1 MKHFYLPFE
10 KKESF
15 SYSHASIEQLTEYE
29 KYQLSFHPERPKHLD
44 YLTVFDEAQECLQ
57 NDQYGSCIIQTHRA
71 VLRNGG
77 NAWWPVMLIGQQSAP
92 TSDFEVLSQLMRSP
106 EEVAKWNH
114 GMPTPAA
121 FEKAIEAIKLAE
133 QENRIIITVID
144 TAGADPTE
152 QSEGGGIAW
161 KIGRCMQLLAEA
173 TVPTLSVIINRG
185 CSGGAIALT
194 GCDAVLAMQ
203 YATYMVISPEACSS
217 ILFRTREKAGMA
229 AQISQITAQEGV
241 KNGIIDDIILEH
253 DGPAHHFPKSAI
265 QSFKAAM
272 VKWVN
277 KLSQTPPARI
287 FSKRMER
294 WEKTGQWDTI
304 TEKEILSFEKPVS
317 YFITKPEKIL
327 FVARH
332 KNCIDNAGK
341 KFLDPVLY
349 SKLFADNFVCEICGH
364 RYVRLTAHDY
374 IDLVLDEGSF
384 SEHPETRYIVDRDI
398 LDFPDYRKKIGE
410 AQHKTGAASSF
421 ITGNGTIEGEPV
433 VFCATNFNFLGGSF
447 CMSTAEKIWQACKIA
462 IERGVPLV
470 IQATGGG
477 ARMHEGCSSMVG
489 LPKLHV
495 AISSVEKAGLPVITI
510 ITDPTLGGVAIGIG
524 SRGIKLFEHNAGNI
538 GFSGKRVIEQYTGK
552 PTTKDFQTTWWL
564 QQKGFVEKTAL
575 PTKMKSKIS
584 EIISEQK
591 SQLCHSDSKAAGFA

>member
-10 KKESF
+10 KKEGF
-15 SYSHASIEQLTEYE
+15 SYSHENIEKLTEYE

-44 YLTVFDEAQECLQ
+44 YLTVFDAPEECLQ
-57 NDQYGSCIIQTHRA
+57 NDLYGSCLIQTHRA
-71 VLRNGG
+71 VMRNGE
-77 NAWWPVMLIGQQSAP
+77 NAWWPVMLIGQQSGP
-92 TSDFEVLSQLMRSP
+92 TSDFGLMRQLMKDP
-106 EEVAKWNH
+106 EEIAKWNQ

-121 FEKAIEAIKLAE
+121 FEKAIKAIEIAE

-161 KIGRCMQLLAEA
+161 KIGKCMQLLAEA
-173 TVPTLSVIINRG
+173 TVPTISVIINRG

-194 GCDAVLAMQ
+194 GCDAVLAME
-203 YATYMVISPEACSS
+203 YSTYMVISPEACSS
-217 ILFRTREKAGMA
+217 ILFRTREKANFA
-229 AQISQITAQEGV
+229 AEISQITAKEGV
-241 KNGIIDDIILEH
+241 KNGIIDDIIVEH
-253 DGPAHHFPKSAI
+253 DGPAHHFPEAAL
-265 QSFKAAM
+265 QSFKSSM
-272 VKWVN
+272 IQWLD
-277 KLSQTPPARI
+277 KLSRIPSDELFAR
-287 FSKRMER
+287 RMER
-294 WEKTGQWDTI
+294 WEKIGQWDTI
-304 TEKEILSFEKPVS
+304 TEEEIVAFEKPVS
-317 YFITKPEKIL
+317 YFIPKPKKIL

-332 KNCIDNAGK
+332 RNCIDNAGK
-341 KFLDPVLY
+341 KLFDPVLY
-349 SKLFADNFVCEICGH
+349 SKLFADNFTCEICGH

-374 IDLVLDEGSF
+374 IDLVLDKGSF
-384 SEHPETRYIVDRDI
+384 VEHQNTRYIVDKDI
-398 LDFPDYRKKIGE
+398 LNFPDYQKKIGE
-410 AQHKTGAASSF
+410 AQHKTGAAASF
-421 ITGNGTIEGEPV
+421 ITGDATIEGTAV
-433 VFCATNFNFLGGSF
+433 VFCSTNFNFLGGSF
-447 CMSTAEKIWQACKIA
+447 SMSTAEKIWQASKTA
-462 IERGVPLV
+462 IERGVPIV

-564 QQKGFVEKTAL
+564 QQKGFVERTAL
-575 PTKMKSKIS
+575 PTNMKHAIS
-584 EIISEQK
+584 EILNEYNIKKNKQDAS
-591 SQLCHSDSKAAGFA
+591 L

>member
-10 KKESF
+10 KKEGF
-15 SYSHASIEQLTEYE
+15 SYSHDRIEKLTEYE

-44 YLTVFDEAQECLQ
+44 YLTVFDEAEECLQ
-57 NDQYGSCIIQTHRA
+57 NDQHGSCIIQTHRA
-71 VLRNGG
+71 VLRNGE
-77 NAWWPVMLIGQQSAP
+77 NAWWPVMLIGQQSGP
-92 TSDFEVLSQLMRSP
+92 TSDFGRLSKLMRNP
-106 EEVAKWNH
+106 EEIAKWNQ

-121 FEKAIEAIKLAE
+121 FEKAIRAIELAE

-152 QSEGGGIAW
+152 ESEAGGIAW
-161 KIGRCMQLLAEA
+161 KIGRCMQSLAEA
-173 TVPTLSVIINRG
+173 TVPTISVIINRG

-194 GCDAVLAMQ
+194 GCDAVLAME
-203 YATYMVISPEACSS
+203 YSTYMVISPEACSS

-229 AQISQITAQEGV
+229 AEISQITAKEAL
-241 KNGIIDDIILEH
+241 KNGIIDDIIIEH
-253 DGPAHHFPKSAI
+253 DGPAHHFPKSAL
-265 QSFKAAM
+265 QSFKGSM
-272 VKWVN
+272 VKWID
-277 KLSQTPPARI
+277 KLSRIPADEI
-287 FSKRMER
+287 FSQRMER
-294 WEKTGQWDTI
+294 WEKIGQWDTI
-304 TEKEILSFEKPVS
+304 TEKEIAAFEKPVTF
-317 YFITKPEKIL
+317 FIPQPKKVL

-332 KNCIDNAGK
+332 KHCVDTTGK
-341 KFLDPVLY
+341 KILDPILY
-349 SKLFADNFVCEICGH
+349 TKLFKDNFVCETCGH

-374 IDLVLDEGSF
+374 IELILDPGSF
-384 SEHPETRYIVDRDI
+384 TEHPETRYIVDRDI
-398 LDFPDYRKKIGE
+398 LNFPDYRKKIGE

-421 ITGNGTIEGEPV
+421 ITGNATIEGEEI

-447 CMSTAEKIWQACKIA
+447 CMSTAEKIWRASKIA
-462 IERGVPLV
+462 IEHGVPLV

-552 PTTKDFQTTWWL
+552 PTTRDFQTTWWL

-575 PTKMKSKIS
+575 PTLMKEKIL
-584 EIISEQK
+584 EIVNQYHLQENQ
-591 SQLCHSDSKAAGFA
+591 QEA

>member
-1 MKHFYLPFE
+1 MKQFYLPFE
-10 KKESF
+10 KKEGF
-15 SYSHASIEQLTEYE
+15 SYSHENIEKLTEYE

-44 YLTVFDEAQECLQ
+44 YLTVFDAPEECLQ
-57 NDQYGSCIIQTHRA
+57 NDLYGSCLIQTHRA
-71 VLRNGG
+71 VMRNGE
-77 NAWWPVMLIGQQSAP
+77 NAWWPVMLIGQQSGP
-92 TSDFEVLSQLMRSP
+92 TSDFGLMRQLMKDP
-106 EEVAKWNH
+106 EEIAKWNQ

-121 FEKAIEAIKLAE
+121 FEKAIKAIEIAE

-161 KIGRCMQLLAEA
+161 KIGKCMQLLAEA
-173 TVPTLSVIINRG
+173 TVPTISVIINRG

-194 GCDAVLAMQ
+194 GCDAVLAME
-203 YATYMVISPEACSS
+203 YSTYMVISPEACSS
-217 ILFRTREKAGMA
+217 ILFRTREKANFA
-229 AQISQITAQEGV
+229 AEISQITAKEGV
-241 KNGIIDDIILEH
+241 KNGIIDDIIVEH
-253 DGPAHHFPKSAI
+253 DGPAHHFPEAAL
-265 QSFKAAM
+265 QSFKSSM
-272 VKWVN
+272 IQWLD
-277 KLSQTPPARI
+277 KLSRIPSDELFAR
-287 FSKRMER
+287 RMER
-294 WEKTGQWDTI
+294 WEKIGQWDTI
-304 TEKEILSFEKPVS
+304 TEEEIVAFEKPVS
-317 YFITKPEKIL
+317 YFIPKPKKIL

-332 KNCIDNAGK
+332 RNCIDNAGK
-341 KFLDPVLY
+341 KLFDPVLY
-349 SKLFADNFVCEICGH
+349 SKLFADNFTCEICGH

-374 IDLVLDEGSF
+374 IDLVLDKGSF
-384 SEHPETRYIVDRDI
+384 VEHQNTRYIVDKDI
-398 LDFPDYRKKIGE
+398 LNFPDYQKKIGE
-410 AQHKTGAASSF
+410 AQHKTGAAASF
-421 ITGNGTIEGEPV
+421 ITGDATIEGTAV
-433 VFCATNFNFLGGSF
+433 VFCSTNFNFLGGSF
-447 CMSTAEKIWQACKIA
+447 SMSTAEKIWQASKTA

-564 QQKGFVEKTAL
+564 QQKGFVENTAL
-575 PTKMKSKIS
+575 PTNMKYKIS
-584 EIISEQK
+584 ELLSQYNIEQNQQEA
-591 SQLCHSDSKAAGFA
+591 SL

>member
-1 MKHFYLPFE
+1 VKHFYLPFE
-10 KKESF
+10 KKEGF
-15 SYSHASIEQLTEYE
+15 SYSHESIEKLTEYE

-44 YLTVFDEAQECLQ
+44 YLTVFDEAEECLQ
-57 NDQYGSCIIQTHRA
+57 NDLHGSCIIQTHRA
-71 VLRNGG
+71 VLRNGE
-77 NAWWPVMLIGQQSAP
+77 NSWWPVMLIGQQSGP
-92 TSDFEVLSQLMRSP
+92 TSDFALMRQLMRNP
-106 EEVAKWNH
+106 EEIAKWNQ

-121 FEKAIEAIKLAE
+121 FEKAIKAIELAE

-173 TVPTLSVIINRG
+173 TVPSISVIINRG

-194 GCDAVLAMQ
+194 GCDVVLAME
-203 YATYMVISPEACSS
+203 YSTYMVISPEACSS
-217 ILFRTREKAGMA
+217 ILFRTREKANFA
-229 AQISQITAQEGV
+229 AEISQITAQEAL
-241 KNGIIDDIILEH
+241 KNGIIDDIIVEH
-253 DGPAHHFPKSAI
+253 DGPAHHFPASAL
-265 QSFKAAM
+265 QSFKSSM
-272 VKWVN
+272 VKWIDQLN
-277 KLSQTPPARI
+277 RIPAEEL
-287 FSKRMER
+287 FSRRMAR
-294 WEKTGQWDTI
+294 WEKIGQWDTI
-304 TEKEILSFEKPVS
+304 TEEEIVVFEKPVT
-317 YFITKPEKIL
+317 YFIPKPKKIL

-341 KFLDPVLY
+341 KVLDPVLY
-349 SKLFADNFVCEICGH
+349 TKLFADNFTCEICGH

-374 IDLVLDEGSF
+374 IALVLDQGSF
-384 SEHPETRYIVDRDI
+384 IEHRNTRYIVDRDI

-410 AQHKTGAASSF
+410 AQQKTGAAASV
-421 ITGNGTIEGEPV
+421 ITGDATIEGKPV

-447 CMSTAEKIWQACKIA
+447 SMSTAEKIWQASKTA
-462 IERGVPLV
+462 IERGVPIV

-564 QQKGFVEKTAL
+564 QQKGFVERTAL
-575 PTKMKSKIS
+575 PTNMKHAIS
-584 EIISEQK
+584 EILNEYNIEKNKQDAS
-591 SQLCHSDSKAAGFA
+591 L

>member
-1 MKHFYLPFE
+1 VKHFYLPFE
-10 KKESF
+10 KKEGF
-15 SYSHASIEQLTEYE
+15 SYSHESIEQLTEYE

-44 YLTVFDEAQECLQ
+44 YLTVFDDAEECLQ
-57 NDQYGSCIIQTHRA
+57 NDQHGSCIIQTHRA
-71 VLRNGG
+71 VLRNGQ
-77 NAWWPVMLIGQQSAP
+77 NSWWPVMLIGQQSGP
-92 TSDFEVLSQLMRSP
+92 TSDFELMLELMRKP
-106 EEVAKWNH
+106 EEITKWNQ

-121 FEKAIEAIKLAE
+121 FEKAIKAIELAE
-133 QENRIIITVID
+133 QEKRIIITVID

-152 QSEGGGIAW
+152 ESEAGGIAW
-161 KIGRCMQLLAEA
+161 KIGRCMQALAEA

-194 GCDAVLAMQ
+194 GCDAVLAME

-229 AQISQITAQEGV
+229 AEISQITAPQAL
-241 KNGIIDDIILEH
+241 KHGIIDDIIVEH
-253 DGPAHHFPKSAI
+253 EGPAHHFPKAAR
-265 QSFKAAM
+265 QSFKGSM
-272 VKWVN
+272 IKWLD
-277 KLSQTPPARI
+277 KLSETPASEI
-287 FSKRMER
+287 FSKRMAR
-294 WEKTGQWDTI
+294 WEEIGQWDTI
-304 TEKEILSFEKPVS
+304 TEEEIRSFDKRVT
-317 YFITKPEKIL
+317 YFIPKPEKIL

-332 KNCIDNAGK
+332 KNCIDSTGK
-341 KFLDPVLY
+341 KMLDPVLY
-349 SKLFADNFVCEICGH
+349 RKLFADNFACEACGH

-374 IDLVLDEGSF
+374 IDIVLDKGSF
-384 SEHPETRYIVDRDI
+384 KEHPETRYIVDKDI
-398 LDFPDYRKKIGE
+398 LDFPDYRKKLGE
-410 AQHKTGAASSF
+410 AQQKTGAASSF
-421 ITGNGTIEGEPV
+421 ITGNATIESEEV

-447 CMSTAEKIWQACKIA
+447 CMSTAEKIWRASKIA
-462 IERGVPLV
+462 IERQVPLV

-552 PTTKDFQTTWWL
+552 PTTKAFQTTWWL
-564 QQKGFVEKTAL
+564 QQKGFVETTAL
-575 PTKMKSKIS
+575 PSNMKYKIL
-584 EIISEQK
+584 EIIRQ
-591 SQLCHSDSKAAGFA
+591 QRTQ